1 MSARR
6 PLDQVTRGQGG
17 FTMVEAIMVIVITGI
32 IAAVVAVFIR
42 SPVDAYL
49 DTQRRA
55 NLTDAADVALRR
67 LAREVRL
74 SLPNSL
80 RVDTSTNATYNYIE
94 FILTTAGGR
103 YRDPSDGST
112 GGNVL
117 SFSDTTALAF
127 DVLGPMP
134 SNPVLAAGDYIVVY
148 NLGPGYAPADA
159 YTPGNR
165 AQVSTVSAN
174 TVTLVSNPFAAASP
188 PLPSPSSRFHV
199 VRGSIKA
206 VTYECPRTGGIPG
219 TPGTMTRYWNYG
231 FNAGTPAA
239 APGGSSAIALTNVTC
254 EIGYSANVSQRN
266 GLLYIKLTLTDGT
279 SSGESVTVFQQI
291 HVDNSP

>member
-1 MSARR
+1 MRTDSFRTTGLQR
-6 PLDQVTRGQGG
+6 G
-17 FTMVEAIMVIVITGI
+17 FTLVEAIMVIVITGI

-42 SPVDAYL
+42 SPVESYVA
-49 DTQRRA
+49 TQRRA
-55 NLTDAADVALRR
+55 DLTDAADVALRR

-80 RVDTSTNATYNYIE
+80 RVDTATNPANSYIE

-103 YRDPSDGST
+103 YRDASDGST

-117 SFSDTTALAF
+117 SFTDNTKLTF

-134 SNPVLAAGDYIVVY
+134 SNPALAAGDAIVVY

-159 YTPGNR
+159 YTAPGPGGNR
-165 AQVSTVSAN
+165 AQVSSVAGN
-174 TVTLVSNPFAAASP
+174 TVTLASNPFASASP

-199 VRGSIKA
+199 VPVAIKA
-206 VTYECPRTGGIPG
+206 VTYGCPRAVA
-219 TPGTMTRYWNYG
+219 GTMTRYWNYNTGG
-231 FNAGTPAA
+231 FNAAISTPPTGGT
-239 APGGSSAIALTNVTC
+239 SAIALTNVTC
-254 EIGYSANVSQRN
+254 EIGYTANVSQRN

-291 HVDNSP
+291 HVDNAP